1 MQRAGPE
8 DRGQGQEPPDVDWAV
23 PELDDG
29 ADDPL
34 LRPELEELELDE
46 PVLEPEPE
54 LDEPEPTL
62 VEPELWVPDDE
73 PVDPVVP
80 EVELCDEDVP
90 LLEPGSVRAMA
101 PAVTTLASPTVAVV
115 VLIRLR
121 PRVRAAAARRTLS
134 RFGVFM
140 TGSLPSSAGEAL

>member
-1 MQRAGPE
+1 
-8 DRGQGQEPPDVDWAV
+8 V
-23 PELDDG
+23 LD
-29 ADDPL
+29 
-34 LRPELEELELDE
+34 
-46 PVLEPEPE
+46 EPE

-62 VEPELWVPDDE
+62 AEPELWVPDDE
-73 PVDPVVP
+73 PVDPVLP
-80 EVELCDEDVP
+80 EVELCDEDAP

-121 PRVRAAAARRTLS
+121 PRARAAAARRTLS

-140 TGSLPSSAGEAL
+140 TGSLPSSSGEAL

>member
-1 MQRAGPE
+1 
-8 DRGQGQEPPDVDWAV
+8 V

-29 ADDPL
+29 VDDPL
-34 LRPELEELELDE
+34 LRPELEEPELDE
-46 PVLEPEPE
+46 PVLELDEPE
-54 LDEPEPTL
+54 LDEPEL
-62 VEPELWVPDDE
+62 ILAEPELWVPDDE
-73 PVDPVVP
+73 PVDPVDPVLP
-80 EVELCDEDVP
+80 EAEPGDEDVP

-121 PRVRAAAARRTLS
+121 PRARAAAARRTLS

-140 TGSLPSSAGEAL
+140 TGSLPSRSGEGL

>member
-1 MQRAGPE
+1 
-8 DRGQGQEPPDVDWAV
+8 V

-34 LRPELEELELDE
+34 LRPELDELELDE
-46 PVLEPEPE
+46 PVLELPEP
-54 LDEPEPTL
+54 DEPDPAL
-62 VEPELWVPDDE
+62 AEPELWVPDDE

-80 EVELCDEDVP
+80 EAELCDEDVP

-115 VLIRLR
+115 VLSRLR
-121 PRVRAAAARRTLS
+121 PRARAAAARRTLS

-140 TGSLPSSAGEAL
+140 TCSLLPAS

>member
-1 MQRAGPE
+1 
-8 DRGQGQEPPDVDWAV
+8 V

-29 ADDPL
+29 VDDPL

-46 PVLEPEPE
+46 PVLEPDEPE

-62 VEPELWVPDDE
+62 VEPELWVPEDDPVD

-121 PRVRAAAARRTLS
+121 PRARAAAARRTLS

-140 TGSLPSSAGEAL
+140 TGSLPSSSGEAL

>member
-1 MQRAGPE
+1 
-8 DRGQGQEPPDVDWAV
+8 V
-23 PELDDG
+23 
-29 ADDPL
+29 DDPL

-46 PVLEPEPE
+46 PVLELDEPEPE
-54 LDEPEPTL
+54 LDEPDPTL

-121 PRVRAAAARRTLS
+121 PRARAAAARRTLS

-140 TGSLPSSAGEAL
+140 TGSLPSSSGEAL

>member
-1 MQRAGPE
+1 MGGLRTCRGAGPE
-8 DRGQGQEPPDVDWAV
+8 GRARDQEPPDVDWAA

-46 PVLEPEPE
+46 PVLELDEPVPE
-54 LDEPEPTL
+54 LDEPVPELDEPDPTL
-62 VEPELWVPDDE
+62 VEPELWVPDE

-121 PRVRAAAARRTLS
+121 PRARAAAAR
-134 RFGVFM
+134 
-140 TGSLPSSAGEAL
+140 